1 MQYHYDMLSLNEKKS
16 QFMSD
21 ILCLTNENLDRNF
34 IPQVTKVVGRYGGSA
49 FKSKPLEVLMEILR
63 LSKKDL
69 DLDYI
74 SKVVAAIKFNQ
85 DSINEDKGFKFV
97 MDLILSDANMDI
109 NYLSQV
115 LELFESV
122 EDGVVERV
130 KDSLSENQFK
140 SKQALIEALESH
152 KILTPQSTVVI
163 WGCWY
168 GTILIPYLQKKVA
181 RIIGIDID
189 EDVIRYAKKTL
200 FYDYKNLQL
209 IADDIFSTYRS
220 FYLTTDL
227 IINTSCEHMAPM
239 KEWHWF
245 KHGAIATDPVYR
257 RGAGDRDPSKKR
269 VFSSP
274 KLSENCHFVFQ
285 SNNMRDIPDHINCVS
300 SLEEFKAQLPKRAE
314 VLLED
319 QIEEERG
326 TRFML
331 MGKFK

>member
-1 MQYHYDMLSLNEKKS
+1 
-16 QFMSD
+16 MSD
-21 ILCLTNENLDRNF
+21 VLCLTNENLSKDF
-34 IPQVTKVVGRYGGSA
+34 IPQVTKVLGRYGGEA

-63 LSKKDL
+63 ISKKDL

-85 DSINEDKGFKFV
+85 DSITEDKGFKFL
-97 MDLILSDANMDI
+97 MDLLLSDGSLDLK
-109 NYLSQV
+109 YLSYV
-115 LELFESV
+115 LELFESGKGDV
-122 EDGVVERV
+122 AARV

-140 SKQALIEALESH
+140 SKLAVIEAIESH

-168 GTILIPYLQKKVA
+168 GTILFPYFHKKVA
-181 RIIGIDID
+181 RIIGIDSD
-189 EDVIRYAKKTL
+189 EEVIRYAKKML
-200 FYDYKNLQL
+200 FYDYKNLEL
-209 IADDIFSTYRS
+209 IADDIFSKYRS

-227 IINTSCEHMAPM
+227 IINTSCEHMRPM
-239 KEWHWF
+239 NEWHWF

-285 SNNMRDIPDHINCVS
+285 SNNMRDIQDHINCVS

-319 QIEEERG
+319 QIEDERG
-326 TRFML
+326 IRFML